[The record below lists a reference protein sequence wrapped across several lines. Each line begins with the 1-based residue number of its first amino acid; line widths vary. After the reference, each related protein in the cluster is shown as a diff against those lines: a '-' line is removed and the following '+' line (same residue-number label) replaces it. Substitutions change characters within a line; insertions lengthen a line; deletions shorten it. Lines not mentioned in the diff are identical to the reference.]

1 MKKVIQIITRLDKGG
16 SAELVLQTCSKLVE
30 QNFEVLLISGKT
42 KNPPFDIDNYV
53 RQNGFKIIYVSQLI
67 RNINPILD
75 IIAFLK
81 LLIILKKQLPDILHT
96 NTSKAGFIGR
106 IAGYFAGIKK
116 IFHSPHGHIFY
127 GYYSKNITKL
137 FILMEKIATKFST
150 KIFNLTEKGKQDHI
164 NQKIGKS
171 DKFAVSSCEVDLSK
185 FKSIQPKELSNEKI
199 KILWIGRFVPIK
211 NPEMVL
217 DVAKN
222 LRNKNIEF
230 RMVGDGECFQNI
242 KDKIKQKNLTNI
254 ILPGYQT
261 DLLPELYNADIFII
275 TSKNEGFGRVI
286 VDAMAA
292 GLPVIGTNVG
302 GIPEIITENI
312 NGFLVN
318 TNDDKKMAKIISEL
332 IDNKNNYSQISK
344 NNLKKSQKYSL
355 DSYVTNITYFYKRN

>member
-1 MKKVIQIITRLDKGG
+1 
-16 SAELVLQTCSKLVE
+16 
-30 QNFEVLLISGKT
+30 
-42 KNPPFDIDNYV
+42 
-53 RQNGFKIIYVSQLI
+53 
-67 RNINPILD
+67 
-75 IIAFLK
+75 
-81 LLIILKKQLPDILHT
+81 
-96 NTSKAGFIGR
+96 
-106 IAGYFAGIKK
+106 
-116 IFHSPHGHIFY
+116 
-127 GYYSKNITKL
+127 
-137 FILMEKIATKFST
+137 
-150 KIFNLTEKGKQDHI
+150 
-164 NQKIGKS
+164 
-171 DKFAVSSCEVDLSK
+171 
-185 FKSIQPKELSNEKI
+185 
-199 KILWIGRFVPIK
+199 
-211 NPEMVL
+211 MVL

-230 RMVGDGECFQNI
+230 RMVGDGEFFQNI